1 MSSLLEQAIIDA
13 KLIKEAAKKNAEAAI
28 LEHYAEEI
36 KANMEAL
43 LEADEPG
50 ADAGIGAPAGGADP
64 LAAAPAMG
72 AAPAPNP
79 IADAAPKPLTGK
91 AKSFVDSVPASYLGE
106 DNSQEIEINL
116 ETLVQ
121 EVNKLNVQPV
131 KRVPDETKMEGE
143 EQEEALAE
151 SFELDESA
159 LEEEVAVDPSKA
171 ARMDAAEKDA
181 AKLRAQ
187 AFIKDREKT
196 DLKVAADAEAR
207 KKEEE
212 EATKAKAV
220 AGAMEEDIELSEE
233 QLEEIMHV
241 DMENVG
247 AGGINMNEIEIQKEL
262 DVYKAKL
269 AQLKNKR
276 KELEEALV
284 AIGGRYEETE
294 AQLAKVSK
302 NNETLAQTNQK
313 LAEGVEFLKQKLNE
327 MGIMNSQLLY
337 TNKILR
343 NSSLNERQKES
354 IVESISKAKS
364 VNEAKTIYETLQSST
379 ASVITERKAPQSLT
393 EALNKAPHPFITRNN
408 QSPADINSIRWQ
420 RLAGIKK

>member
-50 ADAGIGAPAGGADP
+50 ADLGMGAPAASGADP

-79 IADAAPKPLTGK
+79 IADAAPKPLAGK
-91 AKSFVDSVPASYLGE
+91 AKSFVDSIPASYLGE

-121 EVNKLNVQPV
+121 EVSKLKVQPV
-131 KRVPDETKMEGE
+131 RRVPDETKMEGE

-151 SFELDESA
+151 SFDLDESV
-159 LEEEVAVDPSKA
+159 LEEVDTATAIANDKNDA
-171 ARMDAAEKDA
+171 ARLRMQAAQKDA
-181 AKLRAQ
+181 NSEKVRLVQAK
-187 AFIKDREKT
+187 DEEKQ
-196 DLKVAADAEAR
+196 KEAEA
-207 KKEEE
+207 E
-212 EATKAKAV
+212 EAKKSASGTVSAT
-220 AGAMEEDIELSEE
+220 GTMEEDIELSES

-262 DVYKAKL
+262 DVYKARL

-294 AQLAKVSK
+294 AQLSKVS
-302 NNETLAQTNQK
+302 
-313 LAEGVEFLKQKLNE
+313 
-327 MGIMNSQLLY
+327 
-337 TNKILR
+337 
-343 NSSLNERQKES
+343 
-354 IVESISKAKS
+354 
-364 VNEAKTIYETLQSST
+364 
-379 ASVITERKAPQSLT
+379 RK
-393 EALNKAPHPFITRNN
+393 
-408 QSPADINSIRWQ
+408 
-420 RLAGIKK
+420 GKK